1 MTLNERIKNLEA
13 LHAVQKRR
21 LENTQLWLVFVSFIM
36 FLLAIGMIAG
46 YGKQQTQIKDLQ
58 AELERVT
65 NEQKNV
71 NQRQDVMINKFNQMY
86 YEYQHKKITGKDN
99 FPGG

>member
-1 MTLNERIKNLEA
+1 MTLKDRVENLEA
-13 LHAVQKRR
+13 LHIVQKRR
-21 LENTQLWLVFVSFIM
+21 LANTQLWLVFVSFIM
-36 FLLAIGMIAG
+36 LLLVVGMIAG
-46 YGKQQTQIKDLQ
+46 YGKQQAQIKDLQ
-58 AELERVT
+58 IELERVT
-65 NEQKNV
+65 DEQKHV

>member
-1 MTLNERIKNLEA
+1 MTLKDRVENLEV
-13 LHAVQKRR
+13 LHVVQKRR
-21 LENTQLWLVFVSFIM
+21 LANTQLWLVFVSFIT
-36 FLLAIGMIAG
+36 FLLVIGMIAG

-58 AELERVT
+58 TELEHVT
-65 NEQKNV
+65 NEQKHV

-86 YEYQHKKITGKDN
+86 YEYQHKKLTGKDN

>member
-1 MTLNERIKNLEA
+1 MTLKDRVENLEV
-13 LHAVQKRR
+13 LHVVQKRR
-21 LENTQLWLVFVSFIM
+21 LANTQLWLVFVSFIM
-36 FLLAIGMIAG
+36 FLLVIGMVAG

-58 AELERVT
+58 TELERVT
-65 NEQKNV
+65 NEQKHV

>member
-1 MTLNERIKNLEA
+1 MTLKDRIENLEA
-13 LHAVQKRR
+13 LHTVQKRR
-21 LENTQLWLVFVSFIM
+21 LANTQLWLVFVSFIM
-36 FLLAIGMIAG
+36 FLLIVGMIAG
-46 YGKQQTQIKDLQ
+46 YGKQQAQIKDLQ
-58 AELERVT
+58 TELERVT
-65 NEQKNV
+65 DEQKHV

>member
-1 MTLNERIKNLEA
+1 MALKDRVENLEA
-13 LHAVQKRR
+13 LHTVQKRG
-21 LENTQLWLVFVSFIM
+21 LANTQLWLVFVSFIM
-36 FLLAIGMIAG
+36 FLLVICMIAG

-58 AELERVT
+58 TQLERVT
-65 NEQKNV
+65 DEQKHV

>member
-1 MTLNERIKNLEA
+1 MTLKDKIEHLEA
-13 LHAVQKRR
+13 LHAVQKRN
-21 LENTQLWLVFVSFIM
+21 LANTQLWLVFVSFIM

-65 NEQKNV
+65 NEQRDV

-86 YEYQHKKITGKDN
+86 SEHERKKIVRE
-99 FPGG
+99 

>member
-1 MTLNERIKNLEA
+1 MPLKDRVENLEA
-13 LHAVQKRR
+13 LHIVQKRG
-21 LENTQLWLVFVSFIM
+21 LANTQLWLVFVSFII
-36 FLLAIGMIAG
+36 FLLVIGMIAG

-58 AELERVT
+58 TQLERVT
-65 NEQKNV
+65 NEQKHV

-86 YEYQHKKITGKDN
+86 YEYQHEKITGKKD

>member
-1 MTLNERIKNLEA
+1 MTLKDRVENLEV
-13 LHAVQKRR
+13 LHVVQKRR
-21 LENTQLWLVFVSFIM
+21 LANTQLWLVFVSFIM
-36 FLLAIGMIAG
+36 FLLVVGMISG
-46 YGKQQTQIKDLQ
+46 YSKQQTQIKDLQ
-58 AELERVT
+58 TELERVT
-65 NEQKNV
+65 NEQKHV

>member
-1 MTLNERIKNLEA
+1 MTLKDRVENLEA
-13 LHAVQKRR
+13 LHVVQKRR
-21 LENTQLWLVFVSFIM
+21 LANTQLWLVFVSFIM
-36 FLLAIGMIAG
+36 LFLVIGMIAG

-58 AELERVT
+58 TELERVT
-65 NEQKNV
+65 DEQKHV

-86 YEYQHKKITGKDN
+86 YEYQHKKLTGKDN

>member
-1 MTLNERIKNLEA
+1 MTLKGRVENLEA
-13 LHAVQKRR
+13 LHTVQKRG
-21 LENTQLWLVFVSFIM
+21 LANTQLWLVFVSFIM
-36 FLLAIGMIAG
+36 FLLVIGMIAG

-58 AELERVT
+58 TQLERVT
-65 NEQKNV
+65 NEQKDV

>member
-1 MTLNERIKNLEA
+1 MTLKDRIENSEA
-13 LHAVQKRR
+13 LHTVQKRN
-21 LENTQLWLVFVSFIM
+21 LANTQLWLVFVSFIM
-36 FLLAIGMIAG
+36 FLLVIGMIAG

-58 AELERVT
+58 TELERVT
-65 NEQKNV
+65 NEQKHV

>member
-13 LHAVQKRR
+13 LHTVQKRD
-21 LENTQLWLVFVSFIM
+21 LANTQLWLVFVSFIM
-36 FLLAIGMIAG
+36 FLLVIGMIAG

-58 AELERVT
+58 TELERVT
-65 NEQKNV
+65 NEQKDV
-71 NQRQDVMINKFNQMY
+71 NQRRDVMINKFNQMY

-99 FPGG
+99 FPRG

>member
-1 MTLNERIKNLEA
+1 MTLKDRVENLEA
-13 LHAVQKRR
+13 LHVVQKRR
-21 LENTQLWLVFVSFIM
+21 LANTQLWLVFVSFIM
-36 FLLAIGMIAG
+36 LLLVIGMIAG

-58 AELERVT
+58 TELERVT
-65 NEQKNV
+65 DEQKHV

-86 YEYQHKKITGKDN
+86 YEYQHQKLTGKDN

>member
-1 MTLNERIKNLEA
+1 MTLKDRFENLEA
-13 LHAVQKRR
+13 LHIVQKRN
-21 LENTQLWLVFVSFIM
+21 LANAQLWLVFVSFIM
-36 FLLAIGMIAG
+36 FLLVIGMIAG

-58 AELERVT
+58 TELERVT
-65 NEQKNV
+65 DEQKHV

-86 YEYQHKKITGKDN
+86 YEYQHEKITGKKD

>member
-1 MTLNERIKNLEA
+1 MILKDRVENLEA
-13 LHAVQKRR
+13 LHTVQKRS
-21 LENTQLWLVFVSFIM
+21 LANTQLWLVFVSFIM
-36 FLLAIGMIAG
+36 LLLVIGMIAG

-65 NEQKNV
+65 NEQKHV

-86 YEYQHKKITGKDN
+86 YEYQHEKITGKKD
-99 FPGG
+99 FSGG

>member
-1 MTLNERIKNLEA
+1 MTLKDRVKNLEA
-13 LHAVQKRR
+13 LHTVQKRN
-21 LENTQLWLVFVSFIM
+21 LANTQLWLVFVSFIM

-58 AELERVT
+58 TELERVT
-65 NEQKNV
+65 NEQKHV

-86 YEYQHKKITGKDN
+86 YEYQHKKLTGKDN

>member
-1 MTLNERIKNLEA
+1 MTLKDRVENLEA
-13 LHAVQKRR
+13 LHIVQKRG
-21 LENTQLWLVFVSFIM
+21 LANTQLWLVFVSFIM
-36 FLLAIGMIAG
+36 LFMVIGMIAG
-46 YGKQQTQIKDLQ
+46 YGKQQMQIKDLQ
-58 AELERVT
+58 TELERVT
-65 NEQKNV
+65 DEQKHV

>member
-1 MTLNERIKNLEA
+1 MTLKDRVENLEA
-13 LHAVQKRR
+13 LHVVQKRR
-21 LENTQLWLVFVSFIM
+21 LANTQLWLVFVSFIM
-36 FLLAIGMIAG
+36 LFLVIGMIAG

-58 AELERVT
+58 TELERVT
-65 NEQKNV
+65 DEQKHV

>member
-1 MTLNERIKNLEA
+1 MTLKDRVENLEA
-13 LHAVQKRR
+13 LHVVQKRR
-21 LENTQLWLVFVSFIM
+21 LANTQLWLVFVSFIM
-36 FLLAIGMIAG
+36 LFLVIGMIAG
-46 YGKQQTQIKDLQ
+46 YGKQQTQIEGLRT
-58 AELERVT
+58 ELERVT
-65 NEQKNV
+65 DEQKHV

>member
-1 MTLNERIKNLEA
+1 MTLNERVSTLEA
-13 LHAVQKRR
+13 KHITNKRSMANAN
-21 LENTQLWLVFVSFIM
+21 LIMTTLAFVTL
-36 FLLAIGMIAG
+36 LLAVGLITSTEH
-46 YGKQQTQIKDLQ
+46 QQRQISELKT
-58 AELERVT
+58 ELERVT
-65 NEQKNV
+65 DEQKHV

>member
-1 MTLNERIKNLEA
+1 MTLKDRVENLEA
-13 LHAVQKRR
+13 LHTVQKRN
-21 LENTQLWLVFVSFIM
+21 LANTQLWLMFVSFIV
-36 FLLAIGMIAG
+36 FLLVIGMIAG

-58 AELERVT
+58 TQLERVT
-65 NEQKNV
+65 NEQKHV

-86 YEYQHKKITGKDN
+86 YEYQHEKITGKKD

>member
-13 LHAVQKRR
+13 LHSVQKRR
-21 LENTQLWLVFVSFIM
+21 LANTQLWLMFVSFIA
-36 FLLAIGMIAG
+36 FLLVIGMIAG
-46 YGKQQTQIKDLQ
+46 YGKQQAQIKDLQ
-58 AELERVT
+58 TELERVT
-65 NEQKNV
+65 DEQKHV

-86 YEYQHKKITGKDN
+86 YEYQHKKITGKDD

>member
-13 LHAVQKRR
+13 LHTTQKRR
-21 LENTQLWLVFVSFIM
+21 LANTQLWLVFVSFIT
-36 FLLAIGMIAG
+36 FLLVIGMIAG

-58 AELERVT
+58 TELEHVT
-65 NEQKNV
+65 NEQKHV

-86 YEYQHKKITGKDN
+86 YEYQHKKLTGKDN